1 MKLKYKVVSKN
12 GNKIKGYIN
21 VDDINDL
28 EIILIN
34 FGFKK
39 IYIKEYKASRF
50 RFIKN
55 KMSDKQILIFIK
67 KLIGFL
73 KINASLSQ
81 ALSLILESSNNKII
95 QRFIFNIL
103 INLNLGSNI
112 VESIKASTLDNR
124 IKINI
129 VVLEMLEI
137 LDASGDMIGVLESIL
152 NYLSSKLDLE
162 NKFKLSTIYPKIVL
176 TIGLVVFTVFMVFIV
191 PSYKEM
197 FVGMGID
204 VPNITLLL
212 FNLSDI
218 LVNNFLL
225 FVLVFIIL
233 IVFAMFFIK
242 TRAYQYLQYLLAC
255 RFELFKTTNTVKFC
269 STMHILLNNQ
279 ISLVKAISYL
289 KKAMNNYYY
298 NIKLDLL
305 IKNLKEGMNLSTAIT
320 SINFLST
327 DFKNLISI
335 SEKQGLLLDGFRDIE
350 LLYKDD
356 LSNSIKKI
364 TVLIEPILI
373 LLVAVLVILIMMMIF
388 IPMLQIIDGATIGG
402 L

>member
-1 MKLKYKVVSKN
+1 MKLKYKVVNKN
-12 GNKIKGYIN
+12 GNKIKGCIN

-197 FVGMGID
+197 FVRDYITWIVYEGSGSPRLNK
-204 VPNITLLL
+204 VARNIIFTYCP
-212 FNLSDI
+212 FSKEI
-218 LVNNFLL
+218 
-225 FVLVFIIL
+225 
-233 IVFAMFFIK
+233 
-242 TRAYQYLQYLLAC
+242 RA
-255 RFELFKTTNTVKFC
+255 
-269 STMHILLNNQ
+269 
-279 ISLVKAISYL
+279 
-289 KKAMNNYYY
+289 
-298 NIKLDLL
+298 KLRS
-305 IKNLKEGMNLSTAIT
+305 NP
-320 SINFLST
+320 
-327 DFKNLISI
+327 
-335 SEKQGLLLDGFRDIE
+335 
-350 LLYKDD
+350 LYKDILD
-356 LSNSIKKI
+356 RYDIRTSQKLHHMDNLYQKLQNSRYD
-364 TVLIEPILI
+364 
-373 LLVAVLVILIMMMIF
+373 
-388 IPMLQIIDGATIGG
+388 IPNEIAIQRRFLES
-402 L
+402 